1 MPSIQTYLRLL
12 AYNPSDRAYDAAHTW
27 LCGLTSA
34 HELSGAQNDSVAREI
49 LEIATSTYENQ
60 EHISSVK
67 ELSELVKTNE
77 NDSIHIPELQKII
90 GEALAIMGK
99 SRDPMHDQTHILR
112 AIRFAHI
119 LYKKLLSENKTLD
132 WGIIVAALSWH
143 DVYRVKNLGF
153 LYNKN
158 TPLRKVLRKIPWL
171 IDIDIYLVF
180 KKDSIGSALSFLRES
195 KGRIR
200 KHLRR
205 KIAIAILGEHSLSA
219 FQESIF
225 PGISLYKT
233 IVFCADTLDLI
244 SLSRAHNGWRSIQ
257 KKGLMDMRWYNR
269 LLVLNILSGIP
280 RLEQHPSFAIALDLY
295 QIIKQSTY
303 EYVSRFFPTDAK
315 LLSGL
320 MNQKPIIQ

>member
-1 MPSIQTYLRLL
+1 MSFSSLIFSSRRFSIAVFSASARATHLSSATRARRRGMRKLRACPFRTAMISPFFHTPTMFCVKITLVVICSTLIVAKFLRKVNESARMLSYMPSIQTYLRLL

-34 HELSGAQNDSVAREI
+34 HELSGAQNESATREI

-60 EHISSVK
+60 EHIPSVK
-67 ELSELVKTNE
+67 KLSELVKTNE
-77 NDSIHIPELQKII
+77 NDSIHIPELKKII

-158 TPLRKVLRKIPWL
+158 TPL
-171 IDIDIYLVF
+171 
-180 KKDSIGSALSFLRES
+180 
-195 KGRIR
+195 
-200 KHLRR
+200 
-205 KIAIAILGEHSLSA
+205 
-219 FQESIF
+219 
-225 PGISLYKT
+225 T
-233 IVFCADTLDLI
+233 
-244 SLSRAHNGWRSIQ
+244 
-257 KKGLMDMRWYNR
+257 
-269 LLVLNILSGIP
+269 
-280 RLEQHPSFAIALDLY
+280 
-295 QIIKQSTY
+295 
-303 EYVSRFFPTDAK
+303 
-315 LLSGL
+315 
-320 MNQKPIIQ
+320 

>member
-1 MPSIQTYLRLL
+1 MLFYMPSIQTYLRLL
-12 AYNPSDRAYDAAHTW
+12 AYNPSDRDYDAAHEW
-27 LCGLTSA
+27 LLRVNDIETS
-34 HELSGAQNDSVAREI
+34 EVLK
-49 LEIATSTYENQ
+49 IATSTYENQ
-60 EHISSVK
+60 EHIPSVK

-90 GEALAIMGK
+90 GEALAIMK
-99 SRDPMHDQTHILR
+99 QSRDPMHDQTHIVR

-119 LYKKLLSENKTLD
+119 LYKKLIPENKTLD

-180 KKDSIGSALSFLRES
+180 KKDSIGSALSFLKES
-195 KGRIR
+195 KRRIP
-200 KHLRR
+200 KDLRR
-205 KIAIAILGEHSLSA
+205 KIAIAILGEHSLSG

-244 SLSRAHNGWRSIQ
+244 SISRACNGWRSIQ

-269 LLVLNILSGIP
+269 LLVLNILSGLP

-320 MNQKPIIQ
+320 MNQKPIVQ